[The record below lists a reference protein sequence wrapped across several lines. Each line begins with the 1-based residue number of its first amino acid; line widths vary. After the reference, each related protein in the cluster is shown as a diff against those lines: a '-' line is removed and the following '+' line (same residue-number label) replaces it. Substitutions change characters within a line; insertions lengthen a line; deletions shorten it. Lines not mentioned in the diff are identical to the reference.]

1 MPISSKLYNNNKTKK
16 GLYLVPTPIGNMD
29 DITLRAIDILKK
41 SDYILCEDTRVSKKL
56 LNKYN
61 IEVQLVS
68 FHSFNEHK
76 TVQKHINQ
84 ILDGKVVSLIS
95 DAGTPSISDPG
106 FLIVRE
112 SIKNNIEINC
122 LPGATALIPAI
133 VNSGL
138 SSERFVFEGFLPTKK
153 GRNKRIKNLV
163 DEKRSIVIYESPKRI
178 LKLINDLMGFLGEDR
193 KASISRELSKIYQEN
208 IRGTLKEL
216 YDKLENINIKGEFL
230 IVIDGK
236 KK

>member
-1 MPISSKLYNNNKTKK
+1 MNKIHV
-16 GLYLVPTPIGNMD
+16 LNIVPTPIGNLE
-29 DITLRAIDILKK
+29 DITLRSLDILKN

-56 LNKYN
+56 LNNYN

-122 LPGATALIPAI
+122 FPGATALIPAI

-153 GRNKRIKNLV
+153 GRSKRIKNLV
-163 DEKRSIVIYESPKRI
+163 DENRSIVIYESPKRI
-178 LKLINDLMGFLGEDR
+178 LRLINDLMGFLGEDR

-216 YDKLENINIKGEFL
+216 HDKLENINIKGEFV

-236 KK
+236 KN

>member
-1 MPISSKLYNNNKTKK
+1 MNNNI
-16 GLYLVPTPIGNMD
+16 LNIVPTPIGNLE
-29 DITLRAIDILKK
+29 DITFRAVDTLKK

-56 LNKYN
+56 LTKYN
-61 IEVQLVS
+61 IDVPLVS
-68 FHSFNEHK
+68 FHAFNEHK
-76 TVQKHINQ
+76 TVQKHIDQ
-84 ILDGKVVSLIS
+84 ILDGKVVSLIT

-112 SIKNNIEINC
+112 SIKNSIEINC

-138 SSERFVFEGFLPTKK
+138 SSERFVFEGFLPSKK

-163 DEKRSIVIYESPKRI
+163 EEKRSIVIYESPKRI
-178 LKLINDLMGFLGEDR
+178 LRLLNDLVSFFGEGR
-193 KASISRELSKIYQEN
+193 NASISRELSKIYQEN

-216 YDKLENINIKGEFL
+216 YDEFENKNVKGEFV

-236 KK
+236 KN

>member
-1 MPISSKLYNNNKTKK
+1 MNKSHV
-16 GLYLVPTPIGNMD
+16 LNIVPTPIGNLE
-29 DITLRAIDILKK
+29 DITLRSLDTLKN

-178 LKLINDLMGFLGEDR
+178 LKLINDLIGFLGEDR

-216 YDKLENINIKGEFL
+216 YDKLENINIKGEFV

>member
-1 MPISSKLYNNNKTKK
+1 MNKSHV
-16 GLYLVPTPIGNMD
+16 LNIVPTPIGNLE
-29 DITLRAIDILKK
+29 DITLRSLDTLKN

-178 LKLINDLMGFLGEDR
+178 LKLINDLMGFLGKDR

-216 YDKLENINIKGEFL
+216 YDKLENINIKGEFV

-236 KK
+236 KKINNFF

>member
-1 MPISSKLYNNNKTKK
+1 MNKSHV
-16 GLYLVPTPIGNMD
+16 LNIVPTPIGNLE
-29 DITLRAIDILKK
+29 DITLRSLDTLKN

-178 LKLINDLMGFLGEDR
+178 LKLINDLKGLLGEDR

-216 YDKLENINIKGEFL
+216 YDKLENINIKGEFV

>member
-1 MPISSKLYNNNKTKK
+1 MNKSHV
-16 GLYLVPTPIGNMD
+16 LNIVPTPIGNLE
-29 DITLRAIDILKK
+29 DITLRSLDTLKN

-178 LKLINDLMGFLGEDR
+178 LKLINDLMGSLGEDR

-216 YDKLENINIKGEFL
+216 YDKLENINIKGEFV

>member
-1 MPISSKLYNNNKTKK
+1 MNKSHV
-16 GLYLVPTPIGNMD
+16 LNIVPTPIGNLE
-29 DITLRAIDILKK
+29 DITLRSLDTLKN

-56 LNKYN
+56 LHKYN

-216 YDKLENINIKGEFL
+216 HDKLENINIKGEFV

>member
-1 MPISSKLYNNNKTKK
+1 MNNNI
-16 GLYLVPTPIGNMD
+16 LNIVPTPIGNLE
-29 DITLRAIDILKK
+29 DITFRGVDTLKK

-56 LNKYN
+56 LTKYN
-61 IEVQLVS
+61 IDVPLVS
-68 FHSFNEHK
+68 FHAFNEHK
-76 TVQKHINQ
+76 TVQKHIDQ
-84 ILDGKVVSLIS
+84 ILDGKVVSLIT

-112 SIKNNIEINC
+112 SIKNSIEINC

-138 SSERFVFEGFLPTKK
+138 SSERFVFEGFLPSKK

-163 DEKRSIVIYESPKRI
+163 EEKRSIVIYESPKRI
-178 LKLINDLMGFLGEDR
+178 LRLLNDLVSFFGEGR
-193 KASISRELSKIYQEN
+193 NASISRELSKIYQEN

-216 YDKLENINIKGEFL
+216 YDEFENKNVKGEFV

>member
-1 MPISSKLYNNNKTKK
+1 MNKSHV
-16 GLYLVPTPIGNMD
+16 LNIVPTPIGNFE
-29 DITLRAIDILKK
+29 DITLRSLDTLKN

-216 YDKLENINIKGEFL
+216 YDKLENVDRAEGIWQKHFG
-230 IVIDGK
+230 
-236 KK
+236 

>member
-1 MPISSKLYNNNKTKK
+1 MNKNNVLNI
-16 GLYLVPTPIGNMD
+16 VPTPIGNLE
-29 DITLRAIDILKK
+29 DITLRSLDTLKN

-76 TVQKHINQ
+76 TVQKHIDQ

-178 LKLINDLMGFLGEDR
+178 LRLINDLMGFLGEDR

-216 YDKLENINIKGEFL
+216 YDKLENINIKGEFV

>member
-1 MPISSKLYNNNKTKK
+1 MNKSHV
-16 GLYLVPTPIGNMD
+16 LNIVPTPIGNLE
-29 DITLRAIDILKK
+29 DITLRSLDTLKN

-178 LKLINDLMGFLGEDR
+178 LKLIKDLMDFLGEDR

-208 IRGTLKEL
+208 IRGTLKEIH
-216 YDKLENINIKGEFL
+216 DKLESINIKGEFV

>member
-1 MPISSKLYNNNKTKK
+1 MNKSHV
-16 GLYLVPTPIGNMD
+16 LNIVPTPIGNLE
-29 DITLRAIDILKK
+29 DITLRSLDTLKN

-216 YDKLENINIKGEFL
+216 YDKLENIKFKGEFV

>member
-1 MPISSKLYNNNKTKK
+1 MNKSHV
-16 GLYLVPTPIGNMD
+16 LNIVPTPIGNLE
-29 DITLRAIDILKK
+29 DITLRSLDTLKN

-178 LKLINDLMGFLGEDR
+178 LKLINDLMSFLGEDR

-216 YDKLENINIKGEFL
+216 YDKLENVNIKGEFV

>member
-1 MPISSKLYNNNKTKK
+1 MNKSHV
-16 GLYLVPTPIGNMD
+16 LNIVPTPIGNLE
-29 DITLRAIDILKK
+29 DITLRSLDTLKN

-56 LNKYN
+56 LNNYN

-84 ILDGKVVSLIS
+84 ILDGKAVSLIS

-216 YDKLENINIKGEFL
+216 HDKLENINIKGEFV

>member
-1 MPISSKLYNNNKTKK
+1 MNKSHV
-16 GLYLVPTPIGNMD
+16 LNIVPTPIGNLE
-29 DITLRAIDILKK
+29 DITLRSLDTLKN

-61 IEVQLVS
+61 IVVQLVS

-84 ILDGKVVSLIS
+84 ILDGKAVSLIS

-216 YDKLENINIKGEFL
+216 HYKLENINIKGEFV

>member
-1 MPISSKLYNNNKTKK
+1 MNKSHV
-16 GLYLVPTPIGNMD
+16 LNIVPTPIGNLE
-29 DITLRAIDILKK
+29 DITLRSLDTLKN

-216 YDKLENINIKGEFL
+216 YDKFKNKNVKGEFV

>member
-1 MPISSKLYNNNKTKK
+1 MNNNI
-16 GLYLVPTPIGNMD
+16 LNIVPTPIGNLE
-29 DITLRAIDILKK
+29 DITFRAVDPLKK

-56 LNKYN
+56 LTKYN
-61 IEVQLVS
+61 IDVPLVS
-68 FHSFNEHK
+68 FHAFNEHK
-76 TVQKHINQ
+76 TVQKHIDQ
-84 ILDGKVVSLIS
+84 ILDGKVVSLIT

-112 SIKNNIEINC
+112 SIKNSIEINC

-138 SSERFVFEGFLPTKK
+138 SSERFVFEGFLPSKK

-163 DEKRSIVIYESPKRI
+163 EEKRSIVIYESPKRI
-178 LKLINDLMGFLGEDR
+178 LRLLNDLVSFFGEGR
-193 KASISRELSKIYQEN
+193 NASISRELSKIYQEN

-216 YDKLENINIKGEFL
+216 YDEFENKNVKGEFV

-236 KK
+236 KN

>member
-1 MPISSKLYNNNKTKK
+1 MNKNNVLNI
-16 GLYLVPTPIGNMD
+16 VPTPIGNLE
-29 DITLRAIDILKK
+29 DITLRSLDTLKN

-76 TVQKHINQ
+76 TVQNHIDQ

-178 LKLINDLMGFLGEDR
+178 LRLINDLMGFLGEDR

-216 YDKLENINIKGEFL
+216 YDRLEYKNIKGEFV
-230 IVIDGK
+230 IVIDGYK
-236 KK
+236 N

>member
-1 MPISSKLYNNNKTKK
+1 MK
-16 GLYLVPTPIGNMD
+16 
-29 DITLRAIDILKK
+29 
-41 SDYILCEDTRVSKKL
+41 
-56 LNKYN
+56 
-61 IEVQLVS
+61 
-68 FHSFNEHK
+68 
-76 TVQKHINQ
+76 KHINK
-84 ILDGKVVSLIS
+84 ILDGKIVSLIT

-178 LKLINDLMGFLGEDR
+178 LRLINDLMGFLGEDR

-208 IRGTLKEL
+208 IRGTLKDL
-216 YDKLENINIKGEFL
+216 YDKLENKNIKGEFV
-230 IVIDGK
+230 IVIDGYK
-236 KK
+236 N

>member
-1 MPISSKLYNNNKTKK
+1 MNKSHV
-16 GLYLVPTPIGNMD
+16 LNIVPTPIGNLE
-29 DITLRAIDILKK
+29 DITLRSLNTLKN
-41 SDYILCEDTRVSKKL
+41 SDYILCEDTRVSQKL

-61 IEVQLVS
+61 IEVQLIS

-84 ILDGKVVSLIS
+84 ILDGKAVSLIS

-153 GRNKRIKNLV
+153 RRNKRIKNLV

-216 YDKLENINIKGEFL
+216 HDKLENINIKGEFV

>member
-1 MPISSKLYNNNKTKK
+1 MNKSHV
-16 GLYLVPTPIGNMD
+16 LNIVPTPIGNLE
-29 DITLRAIDILKK
+29 DITFRSLNTLKN

-84 ILDGKVVSLIS
+84 ILDGKAVSLIS

-178 LKLINDLMGFLGEDR
+178 LRLINDLIGFLGEDR

-216 YDKLENINIKGEFL
+216 HDKLENINIKGEFV

-236 KK
+236 KN

>member
-1 MPISSKLYNNNKTKK
+1 MNKSHV
-16 GLYLVPTPIGNMD
+16 LNIVPTPIGNLE
-29 DITLRAIDILKK
+29 DITLRSLDTLKN

-84 ILDGKVVSLIS
+84 ILDGKAVSLIS

-216 YDKLENINIKGEFL
+216 YDKLENINIKGEFV
-230 IVIDGK
+230 IVIDGNK
-236 KK
+236 K

>member
-1 MPISSKLYNNNKTKK
+1 MNKSHV
-16 GLYLVPTPIGNMD
+16 LNIVPTPIGNLE
-29 DITLRAIDILKK
+29 DITLRSLDTLKN

-84 ILDGKVVSLIS
+84 ILDGKAISLIS

-216 YDKLENINIKGEFL
+216 YDKLENINIKGEFV

>member
-1 MPISSKLYNNNKTKK
+1 MSKNHILNI
-16 GLYLVPTPIGNMD
+16 VPTPIGNLE
-29 DITLRAIDILKK
+29 DITFRSIDTLKK

-56 LNKYN
+56 LSKYN
-61 IEVQLVS
+61 IDVPLIS
-68 FHSFNEHK
+68 FHSYNEHK

-84 ILDGKVVSLIS
+84 ILNGKRISLIS

-112 SIKNNIEINC
+112 SINNDIEINC
-122 LPGATALIPAI
+122 LPGPTALIPAI

-138 SSERFVFEGFLPTKK
+138 SSDRFVFEGFLPAKK
-153 GRNKRIKNLV
+153 GRNKRLNSLLN
-163 DEKRSIVIYESPKRI
+163 ENRSIIIYESPKKI
-178 LKLINDLMGFLGEDR
+178 LKLINELIDLFGEHR
-193 KASISRELSKIYQEN
+193 KASISREISKIYQEN

-216 YDKLENINIKGEFL
+216 LEKFDNKNIKGEFV

-236 KK
+236 KN

>member
-1 MPISSKLYNNNKTKK
+1 MNKSHV
-16 GLYLVPTPIGNMD
+16 LNIVPTPIGNLE
-29 DITLRAIDILKK
+29 DITLRSLDTLKN
-41 SDYILCEDTRVSKKL
+41 SDYVLCEDTRVSKKL

-84 ILDGKVVSLIS
+84 ILDGKAVSLIS

-178 LKLINDLMGFLGEDR
+178 LRLINDLLGFLGEDR

-216 YDKLENINIKGEFL
+216 HDKLENINIKGEFV

>member
-1 MPISSKLYNNNKTKK
+1 MNKSHV
-16 GLYLVPTPIGNMD
+16 LNIVPTPIGNLE
-29 DITLRAIDILKK
+29 DITLRSLDTLKN

-153 GRNKRIKNLV
+153 GRNNRIKNLV

-216 YDKLENINIKGEFL
+216 YDKLENINIKGEFV